1 MDKTIAVYILY
12 IPVIFMKKLGTNDGV
27 YIFILSFNVKDI
39 NQLFH
44 DDVYNLIL
52 LFEIKKKL

>member
-1 MDKTIAVYILY
+1 
-12 IPVIFMKKLGTNDGV
+12 MKKLGTNDGV